1 MSRNEETFNQAP
13 TLQMER
19 HYIPLE
25 QNIKTTFNA
34 GYIVPFFVSMDVLPA
49 DTWSLSYSAVI
60 RQTTAQ
66 TPTMDNAYADFYFFS
81 IPWRIAWE
89 HTKEFFGEADNSA
102 WIQGVEYV
110 IPQIKTTSQSNQ
122 QVAKGSLADYFGIP
136 INTAAL
142 EFSAL
147 PFRAYQLIYN
157 EYFRDANLIAPISVS
172 KGDTDITYGN
182 AAVLQLRKAAKF
194 HDYFTSCL
202 PAPQQGTAV
211 SVPLG
216 TVAPVY
222 QTTPEGLNL
231 TGIDNGDWSDHNAL
245 TMAGDAPSR
254 LTVNLGT
261 QGREYGIAPA
271 NSNLIAD
278 LSNAVAATINAMRYS
293 FAVQR
298 IQERMARTGGNRY
311 RTYILGAYGVTNG
324 DARMQIP
331 EYLGGGVR
339 VPLQLLQ
346 VAQTSATSG
355 NTALG
360 DLAAF
365 GHTATGQ
372 HAFTKSF
379 TEHSIIIGL
388 MVVRTDQSYDRG
400 LNRMWSRRRKYDV
413 YDPALAFLGEQAVLN
428 KEIFCSGD
436 KTVDNQVF
444 GYQERWAE
452 MRYLPNVITGAFRT
466 NYSSTLDFW
475 HYGNAMASLPVLN
488 QTFIEETTANID
500 RTLVVTSATEDQFL
514 ADIQVKIDCYRKMPR
529 HSIPGLLDHF

>member
-1 MSRNEETFNQAP
+1 MSRNEETFSQAP
-13 TLQMER
+13 TLQMQR
-19 HYIPLE
+19 TYIPLS

-34 GYIVPFFVSMDVLPA
+34 GYIVPFFVNLDVLPA

-60 RQTTAQ
+60 RQTTSQ
-66 TPTMDNAYADFYFFS
+66 TPTMDNAYADFYFFA
-81 IPWRIAWE
+81 IPWRIAWD
-89 HTKEFFGEADNSA
+89 HTKEFFGEADNTA
-102 WIQGVEYV
+102 WVQSVEYV
-110 IPQIKTTSQSNQ
+110 IPQVKTTSQSNQ

-142 EFSAL
+142 QFSSL
-147 PFRAYQLIYN
+147 PFRAYQLVYN
-157 EYFRDANLIAPISVS
+157 EYFRDANLIAPINIS

-202 PAPQQGTAV
+202 PAPQQGDPVTL
-211 SVPLG
+211 PLG
-216 TVAPVY
+216 TTAPVKY
-222 QTTPEGLNL
+222 KPGAAANVMLPNSETPAGL
-231 TGIDNGDWSDHNAL
+231 GSENAL
-245 TMAGDAPSR
+245 GSGNGIFSLNNVGGVTLDNSAVLYTD
-254 LTVNLGT
+254 LT
-261 QGREYGIAPA
+261 
-271 NSNLIAD
+271 
-278 LSNAVAATINAMRYS
+278 NAVAATVNAMRYS
-293 FAVQR
+293 FAIER

-379 TEHSIIIGL
+379 TEHSIILGL

-428 KEIFCSGD
+428 KEIYCSGD
-436 KTVDNQVF
+436 NDLDNQVF

-452 MRYLPNVITGAFRT
+452 MRYLPNIITGAFRT
-466 NYSSTLDFW
+466 NYTSTLDFW
-475 HYGNAMASLPVLN
+475 HYGSAFANLPVLS
-488 QTFIEETTANID
+488 QTFIEETTSNID
-500 RTLVVTSATEDQFL
+500 RTLVVSSQVEDQFL
-514 ADIQVKIDCYRKMPR
+514 ADIQVNIECYRKMPR